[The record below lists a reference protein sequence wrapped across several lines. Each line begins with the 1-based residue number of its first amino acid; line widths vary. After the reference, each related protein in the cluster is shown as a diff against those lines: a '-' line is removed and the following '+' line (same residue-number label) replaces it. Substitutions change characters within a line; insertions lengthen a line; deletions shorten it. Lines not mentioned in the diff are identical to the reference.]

1 MKKSISI
8 LLLIVCLFA
17 FSACGQKD
25 IANDEPT
32 DDLEQL
38 LTDSDI
44 DLSSLSDEELE
55 IFISLVHEQGSI
67 EHLTSAE
74 DGAITWQSGEIS
86 NRLSGEWESSWSPL
100 PDPHGHIVYQSLD
113 SENYSALLSNY
124 SLADLKN
131 YIQNLLVLGF
141 SQNVSSSEESAEL
154 FTWHGESTN
163 GAVNLTLQ
171 NEMLWIEYFINQ

>member
-86 NRLSGEWESSWSPL
+86 NRLSGEWESAWSPL
-100 PDPHGHIVYQSLD
+100 PDPYGHIVYQSLD

-124 SLADLKN
+124 
-131 YIQNLLVLGF
+131 I
-141 SQNVSSSEESAEL
+141 
-154 FTWHGESTN
+154 
-163 GAVNLTLQ
+163 
-171 NEMLWIEYFINQ
+171 

>member
-74 DGAITWQSGEIS
+74 DGAIIWQSGEIS
-86 NRLSGEWESSWSPL
+86 NRLSGEWESAWSPL
-100 PDPHGHIVYQSLD
+100 PDPYGHIVYQSLD

-131 YIQNLLVLGF
+131 YIQNLLVWGF

>member
-17 FSACGQKD
+17 FSACGQKY

-86 NRLSGEWESSWSPL
+86 NRLSGSGKA
-100 PDPHGHIVYQSLD
+100 HG
-113 SENYSALLSNY
+113 
-124 SLADLKN
+124 
-131 YIQNLLVLGF
+131 VLCPILTAI
-141 SQNVSSSEESAEL
+141 S
-154 FTWHGESTN
+154 STN
-163 GAVNLTLQ
+163 L
-171 NEMLWIEYFINQ
+171 

>member
-1 MKKSISI
+1 M
-8 LLLIVCLFA
+8 
-17 FSACGQKD
+17 
-25 IANDEPT
+25 ER
-32 DDLEQL
+32 
-38 LTDSDI
+38 
-44 DLSSLSDEELE
+44 SL
-55 IFISLVHEQGSI
+55 GK
-67 EHLTSAE
+67 A
-74 DGAITWQSGEIS
+74 
-86 NRLSGEWESSWSPL
+86 
-100 PDPHGHIVYQSLD
+100 
-113 SENYSALLSNY
+113 ALLSNY

>member
-86 NRLSGEWESSWSPL
+86 NRLSGEWESAWSPL

-124 SLADLKN
+124 SLVDLKN

-141 SQNVSSSEESAEL
+141 SQNVSSSEECAEL